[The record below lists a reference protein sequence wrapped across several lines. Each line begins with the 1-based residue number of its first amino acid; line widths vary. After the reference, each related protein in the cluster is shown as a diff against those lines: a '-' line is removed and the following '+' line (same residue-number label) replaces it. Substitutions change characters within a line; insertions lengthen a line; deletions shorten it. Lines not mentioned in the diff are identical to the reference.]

1 MNSFGDIKKK
11 YDSGNNYNSF
21 EDINTAYNGE
31 PETNV
36 LDNIANAAKSA
47 YDWIDNETRY
57 VDNQL
62 TKAKDAV
69 VSGVSN
75 AADYASVFVSNTA
88 QSVGNWAQDTFKAN
102 MDYRDAIERAE
113 TAGTIFS
120 NGPEPTQEEV
130 IEKGAKAYDVGIGKP
145 AMYVAMTPY
154 APKNVKAQAGVL
166 ALPTIVRD
174 TMHSF
179 DQNSQVAESEGGG
192 FGDAVLN
199 TAKGLVVDPIV
210 EPMKAWYDNPSA
222 QADVIRQ
229 GGLGALYDNV
239 LMPFEGIRG
248 AYHAGKAVTPKR
260 VKEGIS
266 TRFDDVKSR
275 VNDKFKSFKD
285 INEAYTE
292 PTVTAND
299 FSGIRDTFKSEP
311 SSSFDGTASEWNV
324 DSPTDMRR
332 AVYDRLRSDGFF
344 TDTEAAALTGNI
356 AQESGF
362 NTKAISGD
370 GYGSQGLVQFTGSRL
385 DDLMQF
391 AKDNASDPYD
401 WRTQVDFIK
410 HEMRNKESAAL
421 ERMRNNP
428 NATPEEMAVI
438 VREAYERPDPAYAND
453 ANRMQQAREV
463 YDGQASPHNNTVRA
477 YDGDITNRVVDET
490 YNPQTIDFTNE
501 GRMTERGIVE
511 QPNLNIME
519 PEIQNQIVYH
529 GTGYKFDAFDNS
541 KANTGAGQQAHGA
554 GTYFATDKAVAKVY
568 RDGVK
573 EKTGEGYL
581 KKVDIPEDE
590 TILYEDYP
598 LKNNS
603 KTTID
608 NVKRAIDSLDG
619 DAKTKM
625 VTYLKNKLGYNE
637 YVDGY
642 QELVKKQEFMTKKMA
657 NLEDFLN
664 GESVSPLKMKSAL
677 KSAGISGD
685 FKDSTVITKAVES
698 LRKQLDDL
706 SKEREAIELKGRN
719 ANTLSPEMIEAQP
732 SLLIDEHLKNTQ
744 SSAKVLNGRDIYRGL
759 REALG
764 DDVSA
769 SRYLDIHGVDGLS
782 YHDMK
787 EGKNYVIFNPEK
799 ARILE
804 QDVQYMRKNSGNGAG
819 IFVEKESQVKTES
832 VKPTEE
838 ALKETKQ
845 ASSESSYRY
854 SDIKPEELA
863 EKIKAEEIKP
873 KFRKYDETKL
883 AEYEKY
889 SEEEV
894 VSQVK
899 KNIMELTT
907 GVDDPLGNK
916 VKVMLDADNIDALN
930 DIANAFMRGH
940 GEGKPISK
948 KRAFATS
955 LIKETAT
962 NPDLILRQ
970 SNGRNAYV
978 AYWKGADNINHE
990 IIVSLDNADRGKII
1004 SSHVAVDGKGN
1015 RNKAIKKFISDTK
1028 KADAIVYVS
1037 DNIRNELEGG
1047 PSQYRRPPTSDR
1059 GSTLDTQLHPS
1070 SNLNIADGV
1079 EKVKVEDVQNFSD
1092 NSNSPYRYVDGT
1104 ENLNID
1110 RAVSRKEIFNIIDE
1124 NFKEIRH
1131 GRIGKRGVGGF
1142 YNRRTDALRV
1152 KQYGDFETSAH
1163 ELGHYVDNHFGFTKN
1178 SSSYY
1183 PELIDNVRKRF
1194 GDGYENLGE
1203 LGVAKEGFAEFFRD
1217 YTTNRARAKT
1227 DFPQFYD
1234 EFKKALASDAELNK
1248 RVENVSGVLHQ
1259 WYRQNPHER
1268 LKGSIT
1274 FGRDGS
1280 IVQDLSKD
1288 PRGTVKRF
1296 LDDAYTR
1303 VVDELHPLQQIV
1315 EQVESITGEKLDYNQ
1330 NPFMQAWTARGWVGK
1345 AEVLLEKSENGFISF
1360 KDAIKP
1366 IPENI
1371 HKDFSTYLVAKR
1383 QMDILKWNAEHP
1395 KDQIYT
1401 DKTLHDINATIQ
1413 HYENAEFGRTFKTA
1427 QQNIVQYSNYLLDM
1441 AVDAGLIT
1449 QDSVIAMR
1457 QKYPNYVPFIRDFG
1471 KAGIENFGNT
1481 GGGFM
1486 NVKAPIKAMKGSAR
1500 DIVDPLESIIKNT
1513 YSFVRAVER
1522 NKVAKSF
1529 VDISKIDGMSKLVEV
1544 VDGTP
1549 SARDN
1554 TFYVME
1560 DGVKKVYQTEPD
1572 IYKALQ
1578 FTNAESSNWIVDV
1591 MKTPAGWLRAGATQL
1606 SPEFI
1611 LRNPVRDMIGATI
1624 YSKHGFIP
1632 VVDTVKGVMHYLKK
1646 DKVYWDYLESGAGN
1660 SGMVSLDRNYLQ
1672 NSIRDILK
1680 QPSVVKKVITSPLDV
1695 IRGLNEATEMA
1706 TRLAEFDNAR
1716 KGHTGII
1723 NRLTGGKKK
1732 PLSSAEA
1739 GIQARDVTLDFSR
1752 IGKNTKSAN
1761 KMIAFF
1767 NASLQGTDK
1776 MIRAFKEN
1784 PAQMTMKTAAFITL
1798 PSVALWWLNKDD
1810 PRYQELPQWEKDVF
1824 WIIPTEDTLIK
1835 IPKPFELGI
1844 LFGTVPERALQYAY
1858 DKQKGVDGR
1867 GFEGVGTTAL
1877 DNMMPSLMPTAAIP
1891 ILEWATNYSFF
1902 MQRDI
1907 VPQSMTKLPDHL
1919 QSDWRTSF
1927 IGNQV
1932 GQAFDVSPMKVDN
1945 TIRGYGG
1952 GFGSLIMDM
1961 TDRASGV
1968 ADTRPA
1974 KKWNEQPVI
1983 KGFTETPYKSSDS
1996 VQRLYDEYNKQD
2008 SLLQARKLTGEKQE
2022 GFDAKTYN
2030 RTKQAYQQ
2038 LQQLNKAAKKI
2049 RESKKL
2055 NSEQKREKLD
2065 KIDFQKVNAAR
2076 RGLGLQPV
2084 SR

>member
-31 PETNV
+31 PETSV
-36 LDNIANAAKSA
+36 LDNIANTAKSA

-75 AADYASVFVSNTA
+75 AADYASDFVSNTA
-88 QSVGNWAQDTFKAN
+88 KSVGNWAQDTFQAN

-130 IEKGAKAYDVGIGKP
+130 IEKGAKAYDTGIGKP

-154 APKNVKAQAGVL
+154 APKNVKVQAGIL

-210 EPMKAWYDNPSA
+210 EPIKAWYDNPSA

-292 PTVTAND
+292 PPVTAD
-299 FSGIRDTFKSEP
+299 GFSGIRDTFKSEP

-356 AQESGF
+356 AQENASF
-362 NTKAISGD
+362 KTKAISDD
-370 GYGSQGLVQFTGSRL
+370 GYGSQGLVQWTDDRL
-385 DDLMQF
+385 DNLKKF
-391 AKDNASDPYD
+391 AADNGGDPFD

-410 HEMRNKESAAL
+410 HEMQTSERAAL

-438 VREAYERPDPAYAND
+438 VREAYERPNPAYAND
-453 ANRMQQAREV
+453 TNRMQQAREV
-463 YDGQASPHNNTVRA
+463 YDGQSSPHNNTARA
-477 YDGDITNRVVDET
+477 YDADITNRVADET

-501 GRMTERGIVE
+501 GRMAEKGIVE

-519 PEIQNQIVYH
+519 PEVQNQIVYH
-529 GTGYKFDAFDNS
+529 GTGYKFDAFDNT
-541 KANTGAGQQAHGA
+541 KANSGAGQQAHGH

-603 KTTID
+603 KITID

-619 DAKTKM
+619 DAKSKM

-677 KSAGISGD
+677 KSAEITGD
-685 FKDSTVITKAVES
+685 FKDTTVVTKAVES

-706 SKEREAIELKGRN
+706 SKEREAIEIKGRN
-719 ANTLSPEMIEAQP
+719 ANELSPEMIEQKP

-744 SSAKVLNGRDIYRGL
+744 NSSKVLNGRDIYRGL

-804 QDVQYMRKNSGNGAG
+804 QDVQYMRKNPGSGAG
-819 IFVEKESQVKTES
+819 VFVEREAKPVSNKTVK
-832 VKPTEE
+832 
-838 ALKETKQ
+838 L
-845 ASSESSYRY
+845 
-854 SDIKPEELA
+854 
-863 EKIKAEEIKP
+863 
-873 KFRKYDETKL
+873 DER
-883 AEYEKY
+883 
-889 SEEEV
+889 V
-894 VSQVK
+894 
-899 KNIMELTT
+899 
-907 GVDDPLGNK
+907 
-916 VKVMLDADNIDALN
+916 N
-930 DIANAFMRGH
+930 D
-940 GEGKPISK
+940 
-948 KRAFATS
+948 T
-955 LIKETAT
+955 
-962 NPDLILRQ
+962 
-970 SNGRNAYV
+970 
-978 AYWKGADNINHE
+978 
-990 IIVSLDNADRGKII
+990 
-1004 SSHVAVDGKGN
+1004 
-1015 RNKAIKKFISDTK
+1015 
-1028 KADAIVYVS
+1028 
-1037 DNIRNELEGG
+1037 
-1047 PSQYRRPPTSDR
+1047 
-1059 GSTLDTQLHPS
+1059 
-1070 SNLNIADGV
+1070 
-1079 EKVKVEDVQNFSD
+1079 QNFSD
-1092 NSNSPYRYVDGT
+1092 NANSPYRYVEGE
-1104 ENLNID
+1104 ENISMD
-1110 RAVSRKEIFNIIDE
+1110 RAVTRKEIFSSIDE
-1124 NFKEIRH
+1124 NLKTVRH

-1194 GDGYENLGE
+1194 GDGYESLGE

-1234 EFKKALASDAELNK
+1234 EFKQALASDAELNK

-1366 IPENI
+1366 IPENL
-1371 HKDFSTYLVAKR
+1371 HQDFSTYLVAKR

-1413 HYENAEFGRTFKTA
+1413 YYENGEFGRTFKTA
-1427 QQNIVQYSNYLLDM
+1427 QQNIVQYSNHLLDM

-1529 VDISKIDGMSKLVEV
+1529 VDISKIDGMSRLVEE

-1549 SARDN
+1549 SAKDN

-1572 IYKALQ
+1572 IYKALE
-1578 FTNAESSNWIVDV
+1578 FTNAESSKWIVDV

-1632 VVDTVKGVMHYLKK
+1632 LVDTVKGVLHYLKK

-1660 SGMVSLDRNYLQ
+1660 SAMVSLDRNYLQ

-1680 QPSVVKKVITSPLDV
+1680 QPSVVKKIVTSPLDV

-1752 IGKNTKSAN
+1752 IGKNTKSVN
-1761 KMIAFF
+1761 KTIAFF

-1784 PAQMTMKTAAFITL
+1784 PAQMTVKTAAFITL

-1844 LFGTVPERALQYAY
+1844 LFGTVPERALQFAY
-1858 DKQKGVDGR
+1858 DKQKGVNGR
-1867 GFEGVGTTAL
+1867 GFEGVGATAF
-1877 DNMMPSLMPTAAIP
+1877 DNMMPSLFPTAVIP
-1891 ILEWATNYSFF
+1891 IIEWAANYSFF

-1932 GQAFDVSPMKVDN
+1932 GQTFDVSPMKVDN

-2065 KIDFQKVNAAR
+2065 MIDFQKVNAAR
-2076 RGLGLQPV
+2076 RGLGLRV
-2084 SR
+2084 ISR

>member
-69 VSGVSN
+69 VDGVSN
-75 AADYASVFVSNTA
+75 AADYASDFVSNTA
-88 QSVGNWAQDTFKAN
+88 KSVGNWAQDTFNAN
-102 MDYRDAIERAE
+102 MEYRDAIERAE

-130 IEKGAKAYDVGIGKP
+130 IEKGAKAYDTGIGKP

-154 APKNVKAQAGVL
+154 APKNIKAQAGVL

-199 TAKGLVVDPIV
+199 TAKGFVVDPIV
-210 EPMKAWYDNPSA
+210 EPIKSWYDNPSA

-292 PTVTAND
+292 PIVTTD
-299 FSGIRDTFKSEP
+299 GFSGIRDAFKSEP
-311 SSSFDGTASEWNV
+311 SSFFDGTASEWNV
-324 DSPTDMRR
+324 DSPMDMRR

-401 WRTQVDFIK
+401 WRTQIDFIK

-463 YDGQASPHNNTVRA
+463 YDGQASPHNNTARA

-677 KSAGISGD
+677 KSAEITGD
-685 FKDSTVITKAVES
+685 FKDTTVVTKAVES

-706 SKEREAIELKGRN
+706 SKEREDIELKGRN
-719 ANTLSPEMIEAQP
+719 ANELSPEMIEAQP

-744 SSAKVLNGRDIYRGL
+744 NSAKVLNGRDIYRGL

-804 QDVQYMRKNSGNGAG
+804 QDVQYMRKNPGRGAG
-819 IFVEKESQVKTES
+819 VFVEREA
-832 VKPTEE
+832 KP
-838 ALKETKQ
+838 
-845 ASSESSYRY
+845 
-854 SDIKPEELA
+854 
-863 EKIKAEEIKP
+863 
-873 KFRKYDETKL
+873 
-883 AEYEKY
+883 
-889 SEEEV
+889 
-894 VSQVK
+894 VS
-899 KNIMELTT
+899 
-907 GVDDPLGNK
+907 
-916 VKVMLDADNIDALN
+916 
-930 DIANAFMRGH
+930 
-940 GEGKPISK
+940 
-948 KRAFATS
+948 
-955 LIKETAT
+955 
-962 NPDLILRQ
+962 
-970 SNGRNAYV
+970 
-978 AYWKGADNINHE
+978 
-990 IIVSLDNADRGKII
+990 
-1004 SSHVAVDGKGN
+1004 
-1015 RNKAIKKFISDTK
+1015 NKAANLDEHVNDT
-1028 KADAIVYVS
+1028 
-1037 DNIRNELEGG
+1037 
-1047 PSQYRRPPTSDR
+1047 
-1059 GSTLDTQLHPS
+1059 
-1070 SNLNIADGV
+1070 
-1079 EKVKVEDVQNFSD
+1079 QNFSD
-1092 NSNSPYRYVDGT
+1092 NANSPYRYVEGE
-1104 ENLNID
+1104 ENISMD
-1110 RAVSRKEIFNIIDE
+1110 RAVTRKEIFNSIDE
-1124 NFKEIRH
+1124 NLKTVRH
-1131 GRIGKRGVGGF
+1131 GHIGKSGIRGF
-1142 YNRRTDALRV
+1142 YNRRTDAVRV
-1152 KQYGDFETSAH
+1152 KQYGDFEAAAH
-1163 ELGHYVDNHFGFTKN
+1163 ELGHYVDNHFSFTKN
-1178 SSSYY
+1178 SSAHY
-1183 PELIDNVRKRF
+1183 PELIENVRRRF
-1194 GDGYENLGE
+1194 GGGYSNLDE

-1217 YTTNRARAKT
+1217 YTTNRARAKA

-1234 EFKKALASDAELNK
+1234 AFKKSLASDEALNQ

-1268 LKGSIT
+1268 IKGSIT
-1274 FGRDGS
+1274 FGNDKTLLKN
-1280 IVQDLSKD
+1280 LSQD
-1288 PRGTVKRF
+1288 PRGTLDRF
-1296 LDDAYTR
+1296 IDDAYTR
-1303 VVDELHPLQQIV
+1303 VVDELHPLKQIV
-1315 EQVESITGEKLDYNQ
+1315 EDVEAMTGKELDYKS
-1330 NPFMQAWTARGWVGK
+1330 NPFMQAWVARGWVGK
-1345 AEVLLEKSENGFISF
+1345 AETLLEKSDNGFISF
-1360 KDAIKP
+1360 KDSIKE
-1366 IPENI
+1366 IPEHM
-1371 HKDFSTYLVAKR
+1371 HKDFSAYLVAKR
-1383 QMDILKWNAEHP
+1383 QYDILIHNLQHP
-1395 KDQIYT
+1395 HEKIYT
-1401 DKTLHDINATIQ
+1401 DKSLKDVITTIR
-1413 HYENAEFGRTFKTA
+1413 HYEHGEYGRQFK
-1427 QQNIVQYSNYLLDM
+1427 
-1441 AVDAGLIT
+1441 
-1449 QDSVIAMR
+1449 
-1457 QKYPNYVPFIRDFG
+1457 
-1471 KAGIENFGNT
+1471 KA
-1481 GGGFM
+1481 
-1486 NVKAPIKAMKGSAR
+1486 
-1500 DIVDPLESIIKNT
+1500 
-1513 YSFVRAVER
+1513 
-1522 NKVAKSF
+1522 
-1529 VDISKIDGMSKLVEV
+1529 
-1544 VDGTP
+1544 
-1549 SARDN
+1549 
-1554 TFYVME
+1554 
-1560 DGVKKVYQTEPD
+1560 
-1572 IYKALQ
+1572 
-1578 FTNAESSNWIVDV
+1578 
-1591 MKTPAGWLRAGATQL
+1591 
-1606 SPEFI
+1606 
-1611 LRNPVRDMIGATI
+1611 
-1624 YSKHGFIP
+1624 
-1632 VVDTVKGVMHYLKK
+1632 
-1646 DKVYWDYLESGAGN
+1646 
-1660 SGMVSLDRNYLQ
+1660 
-1672 NSIRDILK
+1672 
-1680 QPSVVKKVITSPLDV
+1680 
-1695 IRGLNEATEMA
+1695 
-1706 TRLAEFDNAR
+1706 
-1716 KGHTGII
+1716 
-1723 NRLTGGKKK
+1723 
-1732 PLSSAEA
+1732 
-1739 GIQARDVTLDFSR
+1739 
-1752 IGKNTKSAN
+1752 
-1761 KMIAFF
+1761 
-1767 NASLQGTDK
+1767 
-1776 MIRAFKEN
+1776 
-1784 PAQMTMKTAAFITL
+1784 
-1798 PSVALWWLNKDD
+1798 
-1810 PRYQELPQWEKDVF
+1810 
-1824 WIIPTEDTLIK
+1824 
-1835 IPKPFELGI
+1835 
-1844 LFGTVPERALQYAY
+1844 
-1858 DKQKGVDGR
+1858 
-1867 GFEGVGTTAL
+1867 
-1877 DNMMPSLMPTAAIP
+1877 
-1891 ILEWATNYSFF
+1891 
-1902 MQRDI
+1902 
-1907 VPQSMTKLPDHL
+1907 
-1919 QSDWRTSF
+1919 
-1927 IGNQV
+1927 
-1932 GQAFDVSPMKVDN
+1932 
-1945 TIRGYGG
+1945 
-1952 GFGSLIMDM
+1952 
-1961 TDRASGV
+1961 
-1968 ADTRPA
+1968 
-1974 KKWNEQPVI
+1974 
-1983 KGFTETPYKSSDS
+1983 
-1996 VQRLYDEYNKQD
+1996 
-2008 SLLQARKLTGEKQE
+2008 
-2022 GFDAKTYN
+2022 
-2030 RTKQAYQQ
+2030 
-2038 LQQLNKAAKKI
+2038 
-2049 RESKKL
+2049 
-2055 NSEQKREKLD
+2055 
-2065 KIDFQKVNAAR
+2065 
-2076 RGLGLQPV
+2076 
-2084 SR
+2084 